1 MLISANPILI
11 IVSFMLLYPI
21 MLSLMHKGEAFL
33 HEIFARRLS
42 SMAPKPGNFDPKAV
56 EVMSVIDN
64 FSVVFF
70 LIEYTVSAWS

>member
-21 MLSLMHKGEAFL
+21 MLSLIMHKGEAFL

-70 LIEYTVSAWS
+70 LIEYTVSA